1 MSALIELPAL
11 RSVRR
16 TARIAC
22 QVVRLRDFVLVAD
35 QIENVSNEGLL
46 VGPADPVLTGE
57 EVIVSFQLPG
67 LKDFIDA
74 EAVVTRVV
82 HGRRPGESRRCL
94 GLSFTEISPFS
105 RLLLDSYIKRLP
117 PVPPSYRRNIWRGK
131 IQTLST
137 PLFA

>member
-1 MSALIELPAL
+1 
-11 RSVRR
+11 
-16 TARIAC
+16 
-22 QVVRLRDFVLVAD
+22 
-35 QIENVSNEGLL
+35 L

-82 HGRRPGESRRCL
+82 HGRRPGESRRAL
-94 GLSFTEISPFS
+94 GLSFTEISSFS
-105 RLLLDSYIKRLP
+105 RLLLESYIRRLP
-117 PVPPSYRRNIWRGK
+117 PVPPSYRRNVWRGK
-131 IQTLST
+131 IQPLAA